1 MFITLSIQDQFSEKS
16 GCAVL
21 FTEGYSMQN
30 INLKTVVVSPVAFY
44 FKESTR
50 EKKKKLFCL
59 VWFPFTHNQVSF
71 YSYFSN
77 FSLGIYNFQNL

>member
-16 GCAVL
+16 GRAVL

-50 EKKKKLFCL
+50 EKKKKVVVLFGL
-59 VWFPFTHNQVSF
+59 V
-71 YSYFSN
+71 
-77 FSLGIYNFQNL
+77 SLHS